1 LALSYSD
8 DQGLVSAALVLDKD
22 YLLDIDE
29 RHLMMRTRN
38 ANTFIGR
45 LFCANFVST
54 LVALFA
60 GSLGTCSATSYED
73 DASKSQL
80 IVPGHTAYILPDPW
94 GLRVRE
100 NAGVQWSS
108 ASQSIQW
115 TGLFRQAGILK
126 IQVVAACTKE
136 QAARLELEVLG
147 KSLQLVSDNTL
158 GEPSGSIKRV
168 LDFGQ
173 VELEHASPA
182 YISLMLKLRD
192 SQGEDAGLV
201 SKSQPIQVV
210 ELRLDGPGAQEAH
223 FNLKERRNAA
233 SVHLSYVTEQGAKVD
248 AFYTEVQ
255 AIEEPVGTFYMACG
269 WHRGYFGMQVNSKT
283 ERRIIFS
290 VWDSGNEAT
299 DRDKVADEN
308 RVRLLN
314 KGEGVF
320 SGDFGNEGT
329 GGHSHLKY
337 MWKTGS
343 LQRFL
348 VTSESTD
355 DTHTTFSGYWFHPEN
370 KSWMLISAWNAPK
383 EGKTMRGL
391 HSFSENF
398 LGENGHLPRKALF
411 GNSWYRT
418 LDGAWHEITTA
429 KFSHDETG
437 KADRLD
443 RTMGIENNSFFLRH
457 GGFLD
462 GFTKY
467 GEPFTRDAGPGRPT
481 DFDALLPKVR

>member
-1 LALSYSD
+1 
-8 DQGLVSAALVLDKD
+8 
-22 YLLDIDE
+22 
-29 RHLMMRTRN
+29 MMRTRN
-38 ANTFIGR
+38 ANTF
-45 LFCANFVST
+45 ANCSLWSST
-54 LVALFA
+54 AS
-60 GSLGTCSATSYED
+60 SLGCTRLISRSIIAVVAWFASSLGNCSPSSNAED
-73 DASKSQL
+73 APKSQL
-80 IVPGHTAYILPDPW
+80 VVPGHTAYVLPDPW

-100 NAGVQWSS
+100 NQGVSWTS

-126 IQVVAACTKE
+126 IQVVAECTKE
-136 QAARLELEVLG
+136 QAASLELVMLG
-147 KSLQLVSDNTL
+147 KALQLVSEQVLNT
-158 GEPSGSIKRV
+158 SGTSSAASKRL

-173 VELEHASPA
+173 VELENASPS
-182 YISLMLKLRD
+182 YVSLQLKLRD
-192 SQGEDAGLV
+192 SEGQDAGLV
-201 SKSQPIQVV
+201 SKSQSIQVL
-210 ELRLDGPGAQEAH
+210 ELRLDGPGSREAH

-233 SVHLSYVTEQGAKVD
+233 SVHLNYVTEQGAKVD

-255 AIEEPVGTFYMACG
+255 AIEEPTGTFYMACG

-299 DRDKVADEN
+299 NRDKVADEN
-308 RVRLLN
+308 RVRLVD

-343 LQRFL
+343 VQRFL

-355 DTHTTFSGYWFHPEN
+355 DTHTTFSGYWFHPEKN
-370 KSWMLISAWNAPK
+370 SWMLISAWNAPK

-398 LGENGHLPRKALF
+398 LGENGHMPRKALF

-418 LDGAWHEITTA
+418 LDGAWREITTA

>member
-1 LALSYSD
+1 
-8 DQGLVSAALVLDKD
+8 
-22 YLLDIDE
+22 
-29 RHLMMRTRN
+29 MMRTRHASTF
-38 ANTFIGR
+38 ANRSLWVNPGTSLAYTR
-45 LFCANFVST
+45 LISRSILAV
-54 LVALFA
+54 VAWFA
-60 GSLGTCSATSYED
+60 SSLGNCSPSSYAD
-73 DASKSQL
+73 DAPQSQL
-80 IVPGHTAYILPDPW
+80 VVPGHTAYVLPDPW

-100 NAGVQWSS
+100 NQGVSWTS

-115 TGLFRQAGILK
+115 AGLFRQTGILK
-126 IQVVAACTKE
+126 IQVVAECTKE
-136 QAARLELEVLG
+136 QAASLELVVLG
-147 KSLQLVSDNTL
+147 KALQLVSEQVLNT
-158 GEPSGSIKRV
+158 SGTSSATSKRL

-173 VELEHASPA
+173 VELENASPS
-182 YISLMLKLRD
+182 YVSLQLKFRD
-192 SQGEDAGLV
+192 SEGQDTGLV
-201 SKSQPIQVV
+201 SKSQSIQVL
-210 ELRLDGPGAQEAH
+210 ELRLDGPGSREAH

-233 SVHLSYVTEQGAKVD
+233 SVHLNYVTEQGAKVD

-255 AIEEPVGTFYMACG
+255 AIEEPIGTFYMACG

-299 DRDKVADEN
+299 NRDKVADEN
-308 RVRLLN
+308 RVRLVD

-343 LQRFL
+343 VQRFL

-355 DTHTTFSGYWFHPEN
+355 DTHTTFSGYWFHPE
-370 KSWMLISAWNAPK
+370 KSSWMLISAWNAPK

-398 LGENGHLPRKALF
+398 LGENGHMPRKALF

-418 LDGAWHEITTA
+418 LDGAWREITTA

-481 DFDALLPKVR
+481 DFDSLLPKVR